1 VFRRAGILMRKAR
14 GVIAFEYEIADHPEA
29 DGLSKEELVSYFLD
43 TMVDDII
50 DMKFSDIRPAIE
62 MEII

>member
-14 GVIAFEYEIADHPEA
+14 GVIAFEYEIAEHPEA
-29 DGLSKEELVSYFLD
+29 EGLGKDELVSYFLD

-50 DMKFSDIRPAIE
+50 DMRFSDIRPAIE

>member
-1 VFRRAGILMRKAR
+1 MRKAR

-29 DGLSKEELVSYFLD
+29 EGLDKDELVSYFLD
-43 TMVDDII
+43 TVVDDII
-50 DMKFSDIRPAIE
+50 DMRFSDIRPAIE